1 LSELP
6 PPVTESQFRDLEG
19 ATKDQVK
26 KRATPFVR
34 DLHAFLNEGSCL
46 GDIQR
51 IRRRW
56 KPQIRSSLAFEGD
69 DFPTE
74 REHWY
79 TYNTGGR
86 NEAQFNIGLFP
97 DYLRFGLG
105 FEFTKK
111 VYGEPESVG
120 PVFGQFCDILRQH
133 RQAFDRFAQDNSFWV
148 EWLPEGKTGRINLGH
163 VRTHDV
169 SKWLLHPKVSDWI
182 FVGRL
187 LYRKD
192 DANTLKD
199 PTRLKQAMESV
210 FVDLKPLWE
219 QAQLKATQTP

>member
-1 LSELP
+1 M
-6 PPVTESQFRDLEG
+6 
-19 ATKDQVK
+19 
-26 KRATPFVR
+26 
-34 DLHAFLNEGSCL
+34 
-46 GDIQR
+46 
-51 IRRRW
+51 
-56 KPQIRSSLAFEGD
+56 
-69 DFPTE
+69 
-74 REHWY
+74 
-79 TYNTGGR
+79 
-86 NEAQFNIGLFP
+86 
-97 DYLRFGLG
+97 
-105 FEFTKK
+105 
-111 VYGEPESVG
+111 
-120 PVFGQFCDILRQH
+120 RQH